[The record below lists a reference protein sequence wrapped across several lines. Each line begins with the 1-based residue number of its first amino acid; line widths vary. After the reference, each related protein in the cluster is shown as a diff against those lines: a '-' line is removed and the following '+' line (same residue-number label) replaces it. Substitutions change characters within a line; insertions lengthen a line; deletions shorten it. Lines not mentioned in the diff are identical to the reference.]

1 MKNYSS
7 EKGGPDPLNFLSES
21 ARAAADGLTHTVRRK
36 RCPGGA
42 SKSQAGWQQLSGEK
56 NLKVICTV
64 HFHPWLHENHHQSL
78 ETAFQSNRTRFQE
91 VRPAGRGDYWSCN
104 PQKKMRK
111 FFGSSIS
118 SVGTLVT
125 LQF

>member
-56 NLKVICTV
+56 NLKVIM
-64 HFHPWLHENHHQSL
+64 HRSL
-78 ETAFQSNRTRFQE
+78 SPLAS
-91 VRPAGRGDYWSCN
+91 
-104 PQKKMRK
+104 RK
-111 FFGSSIS
+111 PSPEPRDSIPIK
-118 SVGTLVT
+118 
-125 LQF
+125 